1 MNHCG
6 FYFIQL
12 FNFILQLTFSDLPV
26 YYTDFLDEPEVVG
39 WDFQIPVEEIREK
52 ADEFKDILDFLNDDS
67 FPFKQEYYALKK
79 YLAKL
84 EQKDEVRPRK
94 GNLFDRLR

>member
-1 MNHCG
+1 MITPLFVLFCKTILTQEVTMD
-6 FYFIQL
+6 FYFLINCSISL
-12 FNFILQLTFSDLPV
+12 YNGP
-26 YYTDFLDEPEVVG
+26 
-39 WDFQIPVEEIREK
+39 
-52 ADEFKDILDFLNDDS
+52 FLNDDS